1 METLFATLHVVAA
14 VFIVGPLAILPMT
27 AMRAIR
33 AGQGQQVDVL
43 ARSTF
48 LLSLLSLLVVIF
60 GFGILGFS
68 THGTTI
74 TTGWVLSSLIL
85 YVIALGLS
93 LFGVVPALRTAA
105 AQLTEAGA
113 GSGSTAGAAAGVAAG
128 AAAGAADGVAAARR
142 RVAMFSGITSLLLV
156 VIVVLMTWKP

>member
-48 LLSLLSLLVVIF
+48 LLSLLSLLVARAGQVVSREDVMAVWQNDAAEPA
-60 GFGILGFS
+60 GV
-68 THGTTI
+68 TT
-74 TTGWVLSSLIL
+74 
-85 YVIALGLS
+85 
-93 LFGVVPALRTAA
+93 
-105 AQLTEAGA
+105 
-113 GSGSTAGAAAGVAAG
+113 SGSNALEVYIHRLRRKLSASTIQIRNVRGLGYTLTAGE
-128 AAAGAADGVAAARR
+128 
-142 RVAMFSGITSLLLV
+142 
-156 VIVVLMTWKP
+156 